1 MTVLTIFSENL
12 ILPFE
17 ARCAQGRKEKAQPC
31 RAMSLHHTHTHTLT
45 HTPRYESPP
54 HTHTHTHTLSH
65 LDMRPNHTHPHTHT
79 QI

>member
-1 MTVLTIFSENL
+1 MLAIFSENL

-31 RAMSLHHTHTHTLT
+31 RAMSLHHTHTL
-45 HTPRYESPP
+45 
-54 HTHTHTHTLSH
+54 
-65 LDMRPNHTHPHTHT
+65 THT